1 MSPGGELIS
10 IEYPIISMNE
20 CRENTAFSI
29 HKERRFKGV
38 SSSIYINFQTTISLK
53 IYF

>member
-1 MSPGGELIS
+1 MMSPGGELIS

-29 HKERRFKGV
+29 PYTKREDSKA
-38 SSSIYINFQTTISLK
+38 
-53 IYF
+53 